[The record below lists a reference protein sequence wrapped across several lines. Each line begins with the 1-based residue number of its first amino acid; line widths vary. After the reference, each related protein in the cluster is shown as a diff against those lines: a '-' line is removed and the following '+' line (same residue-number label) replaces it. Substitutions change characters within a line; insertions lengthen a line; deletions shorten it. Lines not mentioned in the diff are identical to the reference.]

1 MEDPFELI
9 LKTTQSVAES
19 VSGTTSGIAKIK
31 EIQRTT
37 GISKRQSRK
46 MVRES
51 QTYHEIALAFQ
62 QLCEENHGFYFKQQI
77 GNIEMSNLGKILE
90 FAITEFQE
98 NENIP
103 NDKLDNEWLLKFLDT
118 AGQVSDEEKQKIM
131 AKVLA
136 GQLKKPDSISY
147 RTLSILKVLT
157 KKELQIFKKA
167 VSYCFYKPN
176 EYALLLRNGFD
187 SLLTVDEIMYLDE
200 CNLLDNSTV
209 SALSVHPSDWM
220 LTCKR
225 EYILIANVLNGDQ
238 ANIDCFYFTN
248 AALELIPLITTENV
262 PINQLK
268 DFILKI
274 ASPNISFELHKTTY
288 EENEKLHYNNE
299 NLLTG

>member
-1 MEDPFELI
+1 MEDPVELI
-9 LKTTQSVAES
+9 LKTVQSVAES
-19 VSGTTSGIAKIK
+19 VSDTTNGIAKIK

-37 GISKRQSRK
+37 GITKRQSHK
-46 MVRES
+46 MLRES
-51 QTYHEIALAFQ
+51 HTNQKIALDFQ
-62 QLCEENHGFYFKQQI
+62 QFCEANPGFYFKQRI

-98 NENIP
+98 RDNIP
-103 NDKLDNEWLLKFLDT
+103 NVQLDNEWLLKFLDT

-176 EYALLLRNGFD
+176 KYALLLRNGFD

-225 EYILIANVLNGDQ
+225 EYILMTNVPNGGQ

-248 AALELIPLITTENV
+248 AALELIPFITTEEV
-262 PINQLK
+262 PIIQLK

-274 ASPNISFELHKTTY
+274 ANPNISFELHKTLY
-288 EENEKLHYNNE
+288 EENGNLHYNIE